1 MAYRV
6 ISPCAGRTFVQRYV
20 ALIEPKERMNLINEA
35 CDNNPSILSKEV
47 LLALARWETESKLKS
62 HLKALLWNKIT
73 PIMNDGTD

>member
-1 MAYRV
+1 
-6 ISPCAGRTFVQRYV
+6 
-20 ALIEPKERMNLINEA
+20 MNLINEA